1 MSIGDSLE
9 KLSFD
14 EWYELTLEEI
24 CEGEETVRK
33 VH

>member
-9 KLSFD
+9 KLIFD

-24 CEGEETVRK
+24 SRVEK
-33 VH
+33 Q